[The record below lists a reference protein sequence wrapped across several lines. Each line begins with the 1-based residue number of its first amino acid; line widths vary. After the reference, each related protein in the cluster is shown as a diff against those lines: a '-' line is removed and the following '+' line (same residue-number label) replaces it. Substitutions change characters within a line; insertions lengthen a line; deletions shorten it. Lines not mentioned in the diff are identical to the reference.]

1 MIVFGGIQYYKLH
14 FGDDSARFEGVNKEQ
29 IEEARKDEELKQNTV
44 ITRERL
50 ELLEKHGLKLASHF

>member
-14 FGDDSARFEGVNKEQ
+14 FGDGSAIFEGVNKEQ
-29 IEEARKDEELKQNTV
+29 IEEARKDEKLKQNTV
-44 ITRERL
+44 ITREQL

>member
-1 MIVFGGIQYYKLH
+1 M
-14 FGDDSARFEGVNKEQ
+14 NKEQ
-29 IEEARKDEELKQNTV
+29 IEVAHKDEELKQNTV